1 MAVAVDHLKRSAAT
15 SRRSLVVALAL
26 VLALHLNLPA
36 TGRVI
41 RLRRMRQSKIS
52 AATSAAPTVLFMV
65 IVRPFQFHVS
75 DLVRRCLTAR
85 LADPPLVSILNY
97 LHHPFSLDRRAS
109 ALPKSKAS
117 QRNEP
122 NYQFFYM
129 SYYAAAHL
137 LELKPID
144 DLDLKSRKKA
154 RQIARRKQHTCV
166 VCGHAI
172 TFTDERQGPEII
184 VVAKPFDRG
193 DYLGRRFAGS
203 AHQEKT

>member
-1 MAVAVDHLKRSAAT
+1 MTKIFSHRRINLNKGRVGGADAPAPPQT
-15 SRRSLVVALAL
+15 SSEDVALL
-26 VLALHLNLPA
+26 
-36 TGRVI
+36 R
-41 RLRRMRQSKIS
+41 RLRKEQE
-52 AATSAAPTVLFMV
+52 AA
-65 IVRPFQFHVS
+65 
-75 DLVRRCLTAR
+75 
-85 LADPPLVSILNY
+85 
-97 LHHPFSLDRRAS
+97 SLDRRAS

-193 DYLGRRFAGS
+193 DYLGGAICGKCAPGEDSSIITTTRQRARILEGMRKERSRNKAPSPVDDAGS
-203 AHQEKT
+203 AP

>member
-1 MAVAVDHLKRSAAT
+1 MLPRKRVQVAECPGSYCGPRHANAAMRPSERPQVYASLYQVHRPNEPVGEEAASMAVAVDHLKRSAAT
-15 SRRSLVVALAL
+15 SRRQLGPLAPRLVNR
-26 VLALHLNLPA
+26 LHFTLNLPA

-129 SYYAAAHL
+129 SYYAAAHPPGA
-137 LELKPID
+137 EAD
-144 DLDLKSRKKA
+144 
-154 RQIARRKQHTCV
+154 
-166 VCGHAI
+166 
-172 TFTDERQGPEII
+172 
-184 VVAKPFDRG
+184 
-193 DYLGRRFAGS
+193 
-203 AHQEKT
+203 

>member
-1 MAVAVDHLKRSAAT
+1 
-15 SRRSLVVALAL
+15 
-26 VLALHLNLPA
+26 
-36 TGRVI
+36 
-41 RLRRMRQSKIS
+41 
-52 AATSAAPTVLFMV
+52 MV

-193 DYLGRRFAGS
+193 DYLGGAICGKCAPGEDLSIITTTRQRARILEGMRKERSRNKAPSPVDDAGS
-203 AHQEKT
+203 AP